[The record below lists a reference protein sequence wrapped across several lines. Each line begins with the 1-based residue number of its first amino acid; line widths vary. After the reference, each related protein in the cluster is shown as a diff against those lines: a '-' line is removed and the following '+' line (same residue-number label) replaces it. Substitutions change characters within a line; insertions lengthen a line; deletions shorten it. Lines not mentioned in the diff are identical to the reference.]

1 MSTLILSTHR
11 DGPGLFLSV
20 HRERG
25 DVYLFIYFYFIYFLL
40 WPDKISAIRHS
51 PPAWCKSGT
60 SLVPTLVTIFF
71 ISKYSWGWMVHLK
84 HLTWFQNVYPR
95 SQQQLMHFFVT
106 IPIRNS
112 RFLSRNNKFY
122 SYLIQ
127 LHLTQ
132 KINVINAYKYEIT
145 YSFHV
150 IKLSKLSS
158 TVILHVENIIV
169 RYDKIYCS
177 IGSRKRL
184 FRTTMSTRY
193 I

>member
-1 MSTLILSTHR
+1 MVSKRISQITA
-11 DGPGLFLSV
+11 
-20 HRERG
+20 
-25 DVYLFIYFYFIYFLL
+25 
-40 WPDKISAIRHS
+40 KIDA
-51 PPAWCKSGT
+51 
-60 SLVPTLVTIFF
+60 F
-71 ISKYSWGWMVHLK
+71 
-84 HLTWFQNVYPR
+84 
-95 SQQQLMHFFVT
+95 FFVT

-150 IKLSKLSS
+150 IKLSS

-193 I
+193 IQVRSQLPSRRVNHSYTPDQTKKMTYVGPNW